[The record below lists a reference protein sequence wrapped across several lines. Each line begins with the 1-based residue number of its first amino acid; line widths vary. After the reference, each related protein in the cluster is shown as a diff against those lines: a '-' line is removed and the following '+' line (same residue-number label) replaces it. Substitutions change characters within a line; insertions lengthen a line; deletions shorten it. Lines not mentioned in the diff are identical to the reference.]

1 MTELTESHIQSPVL
15 CHTGSSRQCQFPR
28 GSPAT
33 PSHAACV
40 LVLEH
45 RTGSPRSTSTH
56 WYKFGL
62 EYTGIGVPASAL
74 PHLSIVWS
82 TGAYFLP
89 AGINPKLGRHIGWHT
104 HTVTRYAFLL
114 MPFGAEARVALG
126 DPRAAAALEDALRD
140 GGGLAWLRGGA
151 HEEGSARAERIV
163 GTQLCKLVWQSGGVS
178 GERAATFVWR
188 GEGGDLIIPDH
199 CRVIIADHCSV

>member
-1 MTELTESHIQSPVL
+1 
-15 CHTGSSRQCQFPR
+15 
-28 GSPAT
+28 
-33 PSHAACV
+33 
-40 LVLEH
+40 
-45 RTGSPRSTSTH
+45 
-56 WYKFGL
+56 
-62 EYTGIGVPASAL
+62 
-74 PHLSIVWS
+74 
-82 TGAYFLP
+82 
-89 AGINPKLGRHIGWHT
+89 
-104 HTVTRYAFLL
+104 